1 MKRENLTMI
10 ETLFK
15 ESMKVGEAVEIKLGP
30 LTLLAGKT
38 NNGYE
43 IEVTDKDGE
52 VLDQQVYKMN

>member
-1 MKRENLTMI
+1 MI
-10 ETLFK
+10 ETLFR

-43 IEVTDKDGE
+43 IEVTDKNGE

>member
-10 ETLFK
+10 ETLFR
-15 ESMKVGEAVEIKLGP
+15 ENMKVGEAVEIKLGS

-52 VLDQQVYKMN
+52 VLDQQVYNLK

>member
-1 MKRENLTMI
+1 MI

-30 LTLLAGKT
+30 LTLLVGKT
-38 NNGYE
+38 KNGYE

-52 VLDQQVYKMN
+52 VLDQQVYKTK

>member
-43 IEVTDKDGE
+43 IEVTDKDGK

>member
-52 VLDQQVYKMN
+52 VLDQQVYNLK

>member
-30 LTLLAGKT
+30 LTLLVSKT
-38 NNGYE
+38 GNGYE

-52 VLDQQVYKMN
+52 VLDQQVYKTK

>member
-30 LTLLAGKT
+30 LTLLVGKT
-38 NNGYE
+38 KNGYE

-52 VLDQQVYKMN
+52 VLDQQVYKTK

>member
-15 ESMKVGEAVEIKLGP
+15 ESMKVGEAVEIKLEP
-30 LTLLAGKT
+30 LTLLVGKT
-38 NNGYE
+38 KNGYE

-52 VLDQQVYKMN
+52 VLDQQVYKTK

>member
-30 LTLLAGKT
+30 LTLLASKT

>member
-30 LTLLAGKT
+30 LTLLVGKT
-38 NNGYE
+38 KNWYE

-52 VLDQQVYKMN
+52 VLDKQVYKTK

>member
-30 LTLLAGKT
+30 LTLLAGKIK
-38 NNGYE
+38 NGYE